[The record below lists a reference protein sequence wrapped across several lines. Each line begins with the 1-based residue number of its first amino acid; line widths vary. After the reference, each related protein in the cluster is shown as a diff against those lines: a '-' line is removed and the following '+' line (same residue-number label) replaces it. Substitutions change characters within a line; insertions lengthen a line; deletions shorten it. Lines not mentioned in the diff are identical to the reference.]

1 MEQGDS
7 VSEGDSGAETDSG
20 NGSGAYRW
28 VVVAALFSLWTVVFG
43 IQYTFGV
50 FFRPLQEAL
59 GASRGTVS
67 LAMTVHLLVFALTM
81 IPAGWAIGRFPARR
95 VYSLATVGLGLP
107 LVLCSRVT
115 DPWQLYLLYGIM
127 GVSMSIYGPSM
138 FAIIASWFT
147 ARRGLALGLASAGS
161 GFGTLIAAPLSN
173 ALIDGYGWRSA
184 FVILGLGS
192 FCILLAIAQFIRNP
206 PGWKPARSGAA
217 GAGQKAG
224 GQQAGAD
231 HPGRMTFRQA
241 IATRTILLI
250 IAGSMSAQIASRV
263 IVVHIAPHAMD
274 VGVSPFAAAMALS
287 IIGCGSVLGRVLM
300 GFVQDRIGARHSMV
314 FCLGSMGLCLAA
326 LPWVASDA
334 GFFLFAILF
343 GFAFGGDVPQV
354 PALTV
359 HCFGAAALGMIY
371 GFISATVN
379 VGSAL
384 APSAAGY
391 LFDLTGS
398 YTAAFFGL
406 AVLLFGGVLCIWK
419 IR

>member
-1 MEQGDS
+1 MDQGDAGA
-7 VSEGDSGAETDSG
+7 VAGSGKG
-20 NGSGAYRW
+20 GAYRW
-28 VVVAALFSLWTVVFG
+28 LVVAALFALWSVVFG
-43 IQYTFGV
+43 IQYTFGI

-59 GASRGTVS
+59 GAARGAVS
-67 LAMTVHLLVFALTM
+67 LAMTVHLTVFALTM
-81 IPAGWAIGRFPARR
+81 IPAGWAIGRFPVRR

-107 LVLCSRVT
+107 LALCSRVT
-115 DPWQLYLLYGIM
+115 EPWQLYLLYGIM

-138 FAIIASWFT
+138 FAVIASWFT
-147 ARRGLALGLASAGS
+147 AKRGLALGLASAGS
-161 GFGTLIAAPLSN
+161 GFGTLIAAPLSS
-173 ALIDGYGWRSA
+173 ALIQAHGWRTA
-184 FVILGLGS
+184 FLILGAGS

-206 PGWKPARSGAA
+206 PGWKPARPGRSGE
-217 GAGQKAG
+217 GREPGRRPSD
-224 GQQAGAD
+224 AD
-231 HPGRMTFRQA
+231 HPGRMSFRQA

-250 IAGSMSAQIASRV
+250 IAGSMAAQIASRV

-287 IIGCGSVLGRVLM
+287 IIGCGSLLGRVLM
-300 GFVQDRIGARHSMV
+300 GFVQDRIGARYSMLL
-314 FCLGSMGLCLAA
+314 CLAAMGLCLAA
-326 LPWVASDA
+326 LPWIASDA
-334 GFFLFAILF
+334 AFFLFALLF

-359 HCFGAAALGMIY
+359 HCFGAAALGVIY

-398 YTAAFFGL
+398 YRAAFLGL
-406 AVLLFGGVLCIWK
+406 SLLLFGGALCIWK
-419 IR
+419 VR

>member
-1 MEQGDS
+1 MAEA
-7 VSEGDSGAETDSG
+7 DSGDQADSRAG
-20 NGSGAYRW
+20 GGAYRW
-28 VVVAALFSLWTVVFG
+28 LVVAALFALWTVVFG
-43 IQYTFGV
+43 IQYSFGV

-107 LVLCSRVT
+107 LALCSRVT
-115 DPWQLYLLYGIM
+115 EPWQLYLLYGIM
-127 GVSMSIYGPSM
+127 GVSMSIYGPSI
-138 FAIIASWFT
+138 FAIIAGWFT
-147 ARRGLALGLASAGS
+147 AKRGLALGLASAGS
-161 GFGTLIAAPLSN
+161 GFGTLIAAPLSS
-173 ALIDGYGWRSA
+173 ALIHAYGWRNA
-184 FVILGLGS
+184 FAILGVGS
-192 FCILLAIAQFIRNP
+192 FCILLAVAQSIRNP
-206 PGWKPARSGAA
+206 PGWKPSRPGAA
-217 GAGQKAG
+217 GGGPAAGDRLP
-224 GQQAGAD
+224 GAD

-241 IATRTILLI
+241 IATRAILLI

-287 IIGCGSVLGRVLM
+287 IIGCGSVLGRVMM
-300 GFVQDRIGARHSMV
+300 GFVQDRIGARYSMI
-314 FCLGSMGLCLAA
+314 FCLGAMGLCMAA
-326 LPWVASDA
+326 LPWVSTDA
-334 GFFLFAILF
+334 AFFLFALLF

-354 PALTV
+354 PVLTV

-398 YTAAFFGL
+398 YTATFLGL
-406 AVLLFGGVLCIWK
+406 SVLLFLGALCIS
-419 IR
+419 RLR